1 MEKPDMGSST
11 MDRNIIDFIAYML
24 TSARGL
30 IDEPAIYG
38 PFRLLDGVSRLCE
51 TMIEHHH
58 DDEEFLRNLKGKID
72 EKKFSVM
79 TDRETFISM
88 MDEVVLDV
96 THLLMK
102 KSETT

>member
-1 MEKPDMGSST
+1 MGNSN
-11 MDRNIIDFIAYML
+11 MDRNIIDLIAYML

-51 TMIEHHH
+51 MMIEHHH
-58 DDEEFLRNLKGKID
+58 EDEGFLENLNTKID

-79 TDRETFISM
+79 TDQETFIAM
-88 MDEVVLDV
+88 MDEVILDV

>member
-1 MEKPDMGSST
+1 
-11 MDRNIIDFIAYML
+11 MDRDIIDLIAYML

-58 DDEEFLRNLKGKID
+58 EDEEFLENLKTKID
-72 EKKFSVM
+72 EKKFSIM
-79 TDRETFISM
+79 TDQKTFMAM
-88 MDEVVLDV
+88 MDEVILDI
-96 THLLMK
+96 THLLIE
-102 KSETT
+102 KSKTK